1 MIQHADTTVMFAL
14 LLLIGLLAICVLGA
28 VYGVDSRIDER
39 VHRGS
44 TLR

>member
-1 MIQHADTTVMFAL
+1 MFGV

-28 VYGVDSRIDER
+28 IYGVDSRIDER
-39 VHRGS
+39 AHRGS